1 MGGLGVGEEW
11 VSARNIL
18 ESNEASPRSNNHRI
32 ASDPKHRAAATLVS
46 DGLEVGD
53 GGNLRRL
60 NQNTVQLQ
68 HTLRA
73 SARRVQ
79 WSVSTA
85 DAKHR
90 AGSHQALNK
99 ALP

>member
-1 MGGLGVGEEW
+1 MGVGEEW
-11 VSARNIL
+11 VSARNVL
-18 ESNEASPRSNNHRI
+18 ESNEASPRSN
-32 ASDPKHRAAATLVS
+32 SRAAATRVS
-46 DGLEVGD
+46 DRSEVGD
-53 GGNLRRL
+53 GGNLL
-60 NQNTVQLQ
+60 HSGDFIQNTVQLQ

-79 WSVSTA
+79 WRVSTA
-85 DAKHR
+85 DAKHT